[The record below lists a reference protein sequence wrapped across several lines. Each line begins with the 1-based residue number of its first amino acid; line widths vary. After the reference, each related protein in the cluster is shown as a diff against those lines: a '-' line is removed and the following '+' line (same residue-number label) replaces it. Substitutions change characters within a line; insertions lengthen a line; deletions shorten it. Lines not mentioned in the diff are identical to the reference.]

1 MRYFLGL
8 ILLFVFPAFA
18 ETNTAVVTL
27 QGVLLERGTKRPIP
41 EANIYVLPSKL
52 KGTSDAQGRF
62 RIEGVPAGEFEILV
76 NLTGYVRL
84 SKTDVQRDTD
94 SNPSRVL
101 YLERDSYQVY
111 ETTIYGKL
119 DSGDDSARSL
129 KASVAQKLPGSNGDP
144 IKAVQNLPG
153 VSRAASFSSQVIIQG
168 SAPED
173 TRYTIDGH
181 EVPII
186 FHFGGFSSVVL
197 PEALERVD
205 YLSAGYGVQYGRAM
219 GGIVGVW
226 TRKPDRDRFKGFA
239 YADLINAGAA
249 IETPVGET
257 GSLTLGF
264 RRSYIGAVLREVDKK
279 KKDDKSNNTDLTA
292 APTFSDF
299 TLVYDQSVT
308 SRDDFRFDFI
318 LSQDLLA
325 FVLKDPPENDPK
337 IRGNFESNTAFARL
351 IPQWTHRH
359 SGRSTSRLSLG
370 VGRDWIKVVL
380 GDDYFRLNLD
390 TISTRYSL
398 DRQWSDAFSS
408 TFGMDHVFGW
418 ATVALNFP
426 EFYSA
431 GGVSNPVST
440 GASQRV
446 AIRSSSHNLG
456 FFWNNEWRMTSDWTL
471 KPGLRFDSF
480 SRIGETHLSPRF
492 AIKRSLSAFRSIR
505 FASGLY
511 YQSPREQETATEVGN
526 PDLKAPHALH
536 LALGYEDDFRR
547 GSSSGWIFS
556 GGPFLRDFKDL
567 VVTSTAMITRNG
579 VSVPE
584 FYSNQGGGKAYGL
597 EMLLRYEANP
607 WNGWLSYTLGRSTR
621 TRPGQAE
628 YPSQYDQTHNL
639 NLIVGRDL
647 PRNWRIAGRFRYVTG
662 NPNTPVVGSSFD
674 ADNDAYV
681 PIRGP
686 FYSERIGAF
695 YQLDLRVDKKWIYD
709 RMILTAYLD
718 LQNATNHKNVENVSY
733 AYDYSKRAD
742 AKGLPLIPSIGLKG
756 EF

>member
-1 MRYFLGL
+1 MKYFLGI
-8 ILLFVFPAFA
+8 ILLIVSPALA
-18 ETNTAVVTL
+18 ETSESRITVE
-27 QGVLLERGTKRPIP
+27 GVLLERGTKKPIP
-41 EANIYVLPSKL
+41 EANVFVLPVKL
-52 KGTSDAQGRF
+52 KGTSDSQGRF
-62 RIEGVPAGEFEILV
+62 RIEGVPEGEFEIVV

-84 SKTDVQRDTD
+84 SKADTQRANEL
-94 SNPSRVL
+94 NPSRTL

-111 ETTIYGKL
+111 ETTVYGKL
-119 DSGDDSARSL
+119 DSGDDSTRSL

-153 VSRAASFSSQVIIQG
+153 VSRAAGFSSQVIIQG

-173 TRYTIDGH
+173 TRYMIDGH

-205 YLSAGYGVQYGRAM
+205 YLAAGYSVEYGRAM
-219 GGIVGVW
+219 GGLVGVW
-226 TRKPDRDRFKGFA
+226 TKKPDRDRFKGFA
-239 YADLINAGAA
+239 YADLINAGGA
-249 IETPVGET
+249 IETPVGDR
-257 GSLTLGF
+257 GSLTLGL
-264 RRSYIGAVLREVDKK
+264 RQSYIGAILREIDKK
-279 KKDDKSNNTDLTA
+279 KKDDKSNNGNLTA

-308 SRDDFRFDFI
+308 PKDDFRLALV
-318 LSQDLLA
+318 LSQDQLG
-325 FVLKDPPENDPK
+325 FVVTDPPENDPE
-337 IRGNFESNTAFARL
+337 IRGNLETRTAFGRV
-351 IPQWTHRH
+351 IPQWVHRH
-359 SGRSTSRLSLG
+359 SERTTSRLSLG
-370 VGRDWIKVVL
+370 FGKDSVKVLL
-380 GDDYFRLNLD
+380 GDNYFRLDLD
-390 TISTRYSL
+390 TVTTRYAL
-398 DRQWSDAFSS
+398 DRRWSDVFASS
-408 TFGMDHVFGW
+408 FGMDHTFGW
-418 ATVALNFP
+418 ANVALSFP
-426 EFYSA
+426 EFYTA

-440 GASQRV
+440 GASQTV
-446 AIRSSSHNLG
+446 NIRATGHKLG
-456 FFWNNEWRMTSDWTL
+456 FYVNNEWKLTPEWTL

-480 SRIGETHLSPRF
+480 STIEENHLSPRF
-492 AIKRSLSAFRSIR
+492 AVKRALSPYRSIR
-505 FASGLY
+505 LATGLY
-511 YQSPREQETATEVGN
+511 YQAPREQETAREVGN

-536 LALGYEDDFRR
+536 LALGYDEDFRR

-567 VVTSTAMITRNG
+567 VVTSTGTVIRNG
-579 VSVPE
+579 VSTPE
-584 FYSNQGGGKAYGL
+584 FYSNQGGGKAYGY

-628 YPSQYDQTHNL
+628 FPSQYDQTHNI

-647 PRNWRIAGRFRYVTG
+647 PKNWRVAGRFRYVTG

-674 ADNDAYV
+674 SDNDAYV

-695 YQLDLRVDKKWIYD
+695 YQLDVRVDKKWIYD

-718 LQNATNHKNVENVSY
+718 LQNATNRKNVESVSY

-742 AKGLPLIPSIGLKG
+742 ATGLPLIPSIGLKG